1 MKVAKKRN
9 KYNEYVVQK
18 LVEQFGL
25 TAYYIRQCINGNRVS
40 ATSTNIKSEYHKLD
54 SGFKIMVEGY
64 MENSYTQA
72 FLIA

>member
-1 MKVAKKRN
+1 MKITKKRN
-9 KYNEYVVQK
+9 IYNEFAVQK

-25 TAYYIRQCINGNRVS
+25 TAYYIRQCVTGKRVS
-40 ATSTNIKSEYHKLD
+40 PTSIIIKNEYHKLD
-54 SGFKIMVEGY
+54 SGFKSLVDGY

>member
-1 MKVAKKRN
+1 MRIAPKRN
-9 KYNEYVVQK
+9 KYNEYVIEK

-25 TAYYIRQCINGNRVS
+25 TAYYIRQCVNGNRVS
-40 ATSTNIKSEYHKLD
+40 ATSENIKNEYHKLD
-54 SGFKIMVEGY
+54 SGFKSLVDGY